1 MTEARK
7 LMVGLDL
14 SDQTTQLSCCCAG
27 KEGIVPIGRL
37 LGREREYECP
47 TVLSYHPQKKEWL
60 FGTEAILE
68 ADKGNVLLFHHMI
81 QQISQ
86 KQEVTAGKMT
96 ITGTDALTRFFVKL
110 LSCLKEYYPNETIL
124 KLVVTVAD
132 KNDNLVH
139 AIVEAMQQIGIDQ
152 DRLVIQ
158 PHRQS
163 YMYYA
168 LSQKRELWMN
178 DVGLFEF
185 GREGMFYSQ
194 IHIDR
199 RKVPYIVGVQQKD
212 LTDTLNWDMMEHD
225 NSFRMEY
232 AFINLAN
239 TQLHKQMV
247 TTIYVTGE
255 GFEGEWANIALKQ
268 LCTGRRVFRG
278 SNLFTK
284 GACYAAREFAGQG
297 TMDEFLFLDEEM
309 IYSNIS
315 VRVYRDAKMQEVMLA
330 KAGTPWKDIDV
341 SIDVIPDGEEELQ
354 MTTQNVIR
362 HETKVHLLS
371 LEGFE
376 ERPNKMTR
384 FTVRL
389 RFADASHC
397 IVTLKDNGFGEFCP
411 SSNRIWERYLSL

>member
-1 MTEARK
+1 MTEDRK
-7 LMVGLDL
+7 LMVGMDL
-14 SDQTTQLSCCCAG
+14 CDDVTQLSCCHSDGEDAMS
-27 KEGIVPIGRL
+27 IGRL

-47 TVLSYHPQKKEWL
+47 TVLSFHPQKKEWKY
-60 FGTEAILE
+60 GTQAVLE
-68 ADKGNVLLFHHMI
+68 ADKEHVVLFRHMLR
-81 QQISQ
+81 QISQ
-86 KQEVTAGKMT
+86 TGKVTAGEMT
-96 ITGTDALTRFFVKL
+96 MDGTDVLTRFFVKI

-124 KLVVTVAD
+124 KLVVTVAEKTD
-132 KNDNLVH
+132 FLTRC
-139 AIVEAMQQIGIDQ
+139 ITEAMHHIGIEQ

-158 PHRQS
+158 LHRQS

-168 LSQKRELWMN
+168 LSQTRELWMN

-185 GREGMFYSQ
+185 GRDGMFYSQ
-194 IHIDR
+194 IHVDKRNFPFIA
-199 RKVPYIVGVQQKD
+199 GVKQKD
-212 LTDTLNWDMMEHD
+212 LSNTLNWDMMEHD
-225 NSFRMEY
+225 SSFSMEY

-255 GFEGEWANIALKQ
+255 GFEGEWADAALKQ
-268 LCTGRRVFRG
+268 LCSGRRVFRG
-278 SNLFTK
+278 GNLFTK
-284 GACYAAREFAGQG
+284 GASYAAREFAGQG
-297 TMDEFLFLDEEM
+297 KLEEFIFLDEEM

-315 VRVYRDAKMQEVMLA
+315 IRVYHDAKIQELMLA
-330 KAGTPWKDIDV
+330 KAGSPWKEIDV
-341 SIDVIPDGEEELQ
+341 SVDVIPDAEEEIQL
-354 MTTQNVIR
+354 TVQNVLR

-371 LEGFE
+371 LEGFDD
-376 ERPNKMTR
+376 RPDKMTR

>member
-1 MTEARK
+1 MTEDRK
-7 LMVGLDL
+7 LMVGMDL
-14 SDQTTQLSCCCAG
+14 CDGITQLSCCRP
-27 KEGIVPIGRL
+27 ESEEIVPIGRL
-37 LGREREYECP
+37 TGREREYECP
-47 TVLSYHPQKKEWL
+47 TVLSFNPQKKEWL
-60 FGTEAILE
+60 FGTEAIIE
-68 ADKGNVLLFHHMI
+68 ADKGNAILFHHMI
-81 QQISQ
+81 QQISE
-86 KQEVTAGKMT
+86 KQEVTAEDMT
-96 ITGTDALTRFFVKL
+96 ITGTDALTRFFVKI

-124 KLVVTVAD
+124 KLVVTVSD
-132 KNDNLVH
+132 KNDNLKKAVTDALQH
-139 AIVEAMQQIGIDQ
+139 IGIEQ

-158 PHRQS
+158 QHRQS

-168 LSQKRELWMN
+168 LSQKKELWMN

-185 GREGMFYSQ
+185 SREGMFYSQ

-199 RKVPYIVGVQQKD
+199 RNFPFIVGVKQKN
-212 LTDTLNWDMMEHD
+212 LSDTLNWDMMEHD
-225 NSFRMEY
+225 SSFRMEY

-255 GFEGEWANIALKQ
+255 GFQGEWANVALKQ

-297 TMDEFLFLDEEM
+297 QMEDFLFLDEEM

-315 VRVYRDAKMQEVMLA
+315 VRVYHDAKMQELTLA

-341 SIDVIPDGEEELQ
+341 SVDIIPDEEEEIQL
-354 MTTQNVIR
+354 TTQNVLR

-389 RFADASHC
+389 RFADTSHC

>member
-14 SDQTTQLSCCCAG
+14 SDQITQLSCCCVG
-27 KEGIVPIGRL
+27 KEGVVPIGRL
-37 LGREREYECP
+37 MGREREYECP

-60 FGTEAILE
+60 FGTEAIVE
-68 ADKGNVLLFHHMI
+68 ADKGNVLLFRHMI

-86 KQEVTAGKMT
+86 KKEVTAGDMT

-139 AIVEAMQQIGIDQ
+139 AIVEAMQQIGIDE

-158 PHRQS
+158 LHRQS

-199 RKVPYIVGVQQKD
+199 RNVPYIVGVRQRD

-255 GFEGEWANIALKQ
+255 GFEGEWADIALKQ

-297 TMDEFLFLDEEM
+297 QMEDFLFLDEDM

-315 VRVYRDAKMQEVMLA
+315 LQVYHDAKIQEVMLA

-354 MTTQNVIR
+354 MTTQNVLH

-376 ERPNKMTR
+376 DRPNKMTR
-384 FTVRL
+384 YTVRL
-389 RFADASHC
+389 RFADAAHC

-411 SSNRIWERYLSL
+411 SSNRIWERYLNL